1 MSTVSTP
8 APWLDALRS
17 AAASQFADAD
27 PPSSRAEEWRYSRI
41 DSIDFGRYSQAAG
54 SGSELDAM
62 AIDGAAAMVIIR
74 DGQVVSLERTDALG
88 KATVSI
94 ISEHPEG
101 EGLLNALRGE
111 PSSSVDMLH
120 DANIGDVIVVD
131 VPRGA
136 HISAPIV
143 IDTYSD
149 VEGGLTAPHT
159 IVRAANGSSVNVFE
173 RRRSGKADQL
183 VLPVVELD
191 AAPDARIG
199 YLVAQQLGLKTNS
212 FEHHGC
218 SVDQQANVVS
228 GVAAFGGAYARTR
241 ADIKMNGRGANG
253 DLLSAYFGDGD
264 QMLDFRTFQEHNA
277 PDTTSRLLFKGAV
290 TGQAQSVYSGL
301 ITVSEDAPGTNAFQT
316 NRNLK
321 LSDGAWAY
329 SVPNLEIEQNQVAC
343 SHASTV
349 GEIDEDQ
356 RFYLESR
363 GVPTT
368 SAEQLLVS
376 GFFAEVIAQFPIDAV
391 KGELQQE
398 IDAALAADRAAQ
410 DAELAATGGAA

>member
-1 MSTVSTP
+1 MSNASTF
-8 APWLDALRS
+8 APWLDAYRTT
-17 AAASQFADAD
+17 AASQFADAEA
-27 PPSSRAEEWRYSRI
+27 PSNTEEIWRYSRI
-41 DSIDFGRYSQAAG
+41 NTIDLHHYSPAPKGA
-54 SGSELDAM
+54 STIDAM
-62 AIDGAAAMVIIR
+62 DIEGAAATVVIR
-74 DGQVVSLERTDALG
+74 DGYVTSMDRTDALG
-88 KATVSI
+88 KATVST
-94 ISEHPEG
+94 ISEHTDG
-101 EGLLNALRGE
+101 EALLNSLRGE
-111 PSSSVDMLH
+111 ATDAVAHLH
-120 DANIGDVIVVD
+120 DAHVGDVIVID
-131 VPRGA
+131 VPRGF
-136 HISAPIV
+136 HVPAPIV
-143 IDTYSD
+143 IDTYSNVD
-149 VEGGLTAPHT
+149 GGLTCPHT
-159 IVRAANGSSVNVFE
+159 IVRAANGSSVNVLE
-173 RRRSGKADQL
+173 RRRSGDADQM
-183 VLPVVELD
+183 VIPVVELD

-199 YLVAQQLGLKTNS
+199 YLVAQQLGANTNS
-212 FEHHGC
+212 FEHHAC
-218 SVDQQANVVS
+218 NVDQQANVTS

-241 ADIKMNGRGANG
+241 ADIRMIGRGANG

-264 QMLDFRTFQEHNA
+264 QMLDFRTFQEHDA

-290 TGQAQSVYSGL
+290 TGHAKSVYSGL

-376 GFFAEVIAQFPIDAV
+376 GFFAEVIEKFPIDAV
-391 KGELQQE
+391 KVELQSE
-398 IDAALAADRAAQ
+398 IDDALAADRAAQ
-410 DAELAATGGAA
+410 DTALVSGGAA